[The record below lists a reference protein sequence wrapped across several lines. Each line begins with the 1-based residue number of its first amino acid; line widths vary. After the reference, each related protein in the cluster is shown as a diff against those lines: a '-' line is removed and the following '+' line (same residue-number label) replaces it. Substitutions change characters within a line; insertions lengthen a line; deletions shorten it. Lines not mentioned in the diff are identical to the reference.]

1 MTKGIRFKAK
11 CLWEM
16 IWLFRVIS
24 NLMLSKSE
32 HFQIVTITYLQM
44 LQKIYLCDEIQVWK
58 NIKANWRN
66 KQIREELRQEMFHFL
81 TSYIL
86 SAFWEKSEQLEK

>member
-44 LQKIYLCDEIQVWK
+44 LQKYIYVTKLRFGRTARQIGEINK
-58 NIKANWRN
+58 FAN
-66 KQIREELRQEMFHFL
+66 
-81 TSYIL
+81 
-86 SAFWEKSEQLEK
+86 